1 VIQPAPSRPTVVDE
15 PAGLRVT
22 IPARR
27 YWYGIVFLAFW
38 SVGWFAAELAV
49 PFQILDPETT
59 PSAKAFLTMWLLLW
73 TAAGA
78 FVIYTWLW
86 LVSGREVLLFDA
98 TSLTVSR
105 ETALFARARNFDAH
119 NVRDLRASPTTAPWS
134 LMDAR
139 SSFVIWGLT
148 GGHIA
153 FDYGAKT
160 YRFGAGIDEA
170 EAKQIVKQI
179 LERYP
184 ALGPHSP

>member
-1 VIQPAPSRPTVVDE
+1 VTDE
-15 PAGLRVT
+15 PDGLRIT

-27 YWYGIVFLAFW
+27 YWYVIVFLALW
-38 SVGWFAAELAV
+38 SVGWFFAEKAAL
-49 PFQILDPETT
+49 FQVFDPETA
-59 PSAKAFLTMWLLLW
+59 PPGKAFLTLWLLLW

-105 ETALFARARNFDAH
+105 ETALFARARTFDAH
-119 NVRDLRASPTTAPWS
+119 SVEDLRAAPTTAPWS
-134 LMDAR
+134 LTDMR
-139 SSFVIWGLT
+139 SSFAVWGLT
-148 GGHIA
+148 GGHIT

-160 YRFGAGIDEA
+160 YHFGAGVDEA

-179 LERYP
+179 VERYP
-184 ALGPHSP
+184 GLALDNA

>member
-1 VIQPAPSRPTVVDE
+1 MIQPAPPRATIADE
-15 PAGLRVT
+15 PEGLRIT

-27 YWYGIVFLAFW
+27 YWYAIVFLALW
-38 SVGWFAAELAV
+38 SVGWFFAEKATL
-49 PFQILDPETT
+49 FQVFDPETA
-59 PSAKAFLTMWLLLW
+59 PPGKAFLTLWLLLW

-86 LVSGREVLLFDA
+86 IVSGREVLLFDA
-98 TSLTVSR
+98 TSLTISR
-105 ETALFARARNFDAH
+105 ETALFARARNFDAD
-119 NVRDLRASPTTAPWS
+119 NVRDLRTAPTMGPCS

-139 SSFVIWGLT
+139 STFVLWGLT

-160 YRFGAGIDEA
+160 YSFGAGVDEA

-179 LERYP
+179 VDRYP
-184 ALGPHSP
+184 SLASDKA